1 MPFHNFLLNYKI
13 CKYNN
18 SLINIINKIK
28 LLLFFFVNILLFE
41 PFWKLLICRLFLTS
55 IELLDPLNT
64 TFDIT
69 HFLFVAFI
77 WFEEPFIIRF
87 ITSFLNIILL
97 LLPDIVKELISFFTV
112 NLELDLSNMNS
123 WC

>member
-1 MPFHNFLLNYKI
+1 MI
-13 CKYNN
+13 
-18 SLINIINKIK
+18 
-28 LLLFFFVNILLFE
+28 LFE
-41 PFWKLLICRLFLTS
+41 PFWKLFMCLLFLTS
-55 IELLDPLNT
+55 IELLEPLNI
-64 TFDIT
+64 TFEIA

-87 ITSFLNIILL
+87 ATSFLNIILL

-112 NLELDLSNMNS
+112 NLELDLSNMKN